1 MLVVQLCKGKNLIIS
16 QHFYEWFSIK
26 FSFYVS
32 IFLFKSRMLKSCR
45 ISSFFFG
52 SLNSFIFC
60 GIYVKLLI
68 LNKLYF
74 NLLIILGS
82 QKGAPIGAQ
91 KLAPGSQ
98 KGAPIGA

>member
-1 MLVVQLCKGKNLIIS
+1 MVVFKDAKKLSDKQL
-16 QHFYEWFSIK
+16 
-26 FSFYVS
+26 
-32 IFLFKSRMLKSCR
+32 
-45 ISSFFFG
+45 FFG
-52 SLNSFIFC
+52 SLYSFICC